1 MPTNSSPKKILYVEN
16 GIGYGGAII
25 CLRHLVRNIDRTRF
39 TPMVV
44 TGRTGPQYRE
54 IVGEAEWKY
63 IPDRHIDIVGAHTKI
78 DPVNWI
84 DNVPGLRFIT
94 NQILARADDLFNF
107 LPFFLHLLW
116 TAWRFKADL
125 MHANNEPLCNRAAL
139 LVGKVLK
146 IPTLCHVRGQQDGS
160 RLMQWAFGLPD
171 HFTPVSHWVSK
182 SIQDKLGVTEEKI
195 TVIYD
200 GLELDELDPNT
211 DGQAF
216 RQQHTISDADF
227 AVGLVGLLIPWKGQE
242 IFLDAAKQLKET
254 LPNIKMLIIGGT
266 PDDCTTYEAMLKERV
281 KTEGLNTTI
290 IFTGHVSD
298 MPAVYNGL
306 DVVVSASTSPEPLGT
321 VVIESMALGR
331 PLIGPNHGG
340 AAEMMQHQTTGLLFE
355 HGNATALAQQIRQL
369 HQQPELAQLL
379 GANARRHA
387 LATFAVATHVEH
399 MQNLYT
405 QLLETKND
413 IKQNQANPSDATKP
427 LHQNTEK

>member
-1 MPTNSSPKKILYVEN
+1 MPTTVPKKILYVEN

-25 CLRHLVRNIDRTRF
+25 CLRHLVRNLDRTRF

-54 IVGEAEWKY
+54 IANEAQWQH
-63 IPDRHIDIVGAHTKI
+63 IADRHLDIVTAQRKTNAATWLDKI
-78 DPVNWI
+78 
-84 DNVPGLRFIT
+84 PGLRFIT
-94 NQILARADDLFNF
+94 NQVLARADDLFNF

-125 MHANNEPLCNRAAL
+125 IHANNEPLCNRAAL
-139 LVGKVLK
+139 LVGKMLK
-146 IPTLCHVRGQQDGS
+146 IPTLCHVRGQQDGT
-160 RLMQWAFGLPD
+160 RLMQWAYSLPN
-171 HFTPVSHWVSK
+171 HFAPVSHWVSK
-182 SIQDKLGVTEEKI
+182 SIRDMLKVPEEKI

-200 GLELDELDPNT
+200 GLELDGLDPNIN
-211 DGQAF
+211 GQAF
-216 RQQHTISDADF
+216 RQQCNIGDADF

-242 IFLDAAKQLKET
+242 IFIDAAKQLKDQIPH
-254 LPNIKMLIIGGT
+254 LKMLIIGGT
-266 PDDCTTYEAMLKERV
+266 PDDCTTYEAMLKQRV
-281 KTEGLNTTI
+281 NAEGLSTTI

-340 AAEMMQHQTTGLLFE
+340 AAEMMQHQSTGLLFE
-355 HGNATALAQQIRQL
+355 HGSATALAQQIQQL
-369 HQQPELAQLL
+369 HQQPELAQTL

-399 MQNLYT
+399 MQNLYA
-405 QLLETKND
+405 QLLETKGD
-413 IKQNQANPSDATKP
+413 IKNHQTNENDVVKP
-427 LHQNTEK
+427 LHQRTDK